1 MGSCMAV
8 WLVIGALG
16 LSVVAEGVAL
26 ACLLRGRRA
35 ARRYAEELQ
44 LAQSRAHAA
53 VHDFNNQL
61 AVILNYSSFV
71 LEDLAEDD
79 PCREDVTE
87 IRHAAQRACVLSHQ
101 LSGRLGPR
109 DVPRRPSQAPRQHR
123 AAA

>member
-16 LSVVAEGVAL
+16 LSVVAEGVAI
-26 ACLLRGRRA
+26 AFLLRGRRA
-35 ARRYAEELQ
+35 ARRHAEELE
-44 LAQSRAHAA
+44 LAQSHASA
-53 VHDFNNQL
+53 AAHDFNNQL

-79 PCREDVTE
+79 PCRQDVNE
-87 IRHAAQRACVLSHQ
+87 IRHAAQRACVLSHKM
-101 LSGRLGPR
+101 SGRSGPR
-109 DVPRRPSQAPRQHR
+109 DVPQRPSQAAREPR

>member
-16 LSVVAEGVAL
+16 LSVVAEGVAI
-26 ACLLRGRRA
+26 AFLLRGRRA
-35 ARRYAEELQ
+35 ARRHAEELE
-44 LAQSRAHAA
+44 LAQSHAIA
-53 VHDFNNQL
+53 AAHDFNNQL

-79 PCREDVTE
+79 PCRQDVNE
-87 IRHAAQRACVLSHQ
+87 IRHAAQRACVLSHKM
-101 LSGRLGPR
+101 SGRRGPR
-109 DVPRRPSQAPRQHR
+109 DVPQRPSQAPREHR